1 MQYLGIDYGEKRIG
15 LSYADALNIAMP
27 LPAILVAEE
36 SAQLKALLEVA
47 RAQRTEAFVLGYPLN
62 MDDSVGPR
70 ARAVDVFAKKL
81 EKLSGLPVHKVDERL
96 SSHQVES
103 DLESWGIS
111 KKKKSIRARQKAR
124 RTGDVDSRAATLI
137 LQDFLEELE

>member
-1 MQYLGIDYGEKRIG
+1 MKYLGIDYGEKRIG

-27 LPAILVAEE
+27 LPAILITGE

-47 RAQRTEAFVLGYPLN
+47 RAQEAEAFVLGYPLN
-62 MDDSVGPR
+62 MDGSVGPR
-70 ARAVDVFAKKL
+70 ARAVDTFAAKL
-81 EKLSGLPVHKVDERL
+81 EKASGLLVHKIDERL

-103 DLESWGIS
+103 DLEAWGIA
-111 KKKKSIRARQKAR
+111 KKRKSIRARQKAR

-137 LQDFLEELE
+137 LQDFLEELG